1 MPSLPE
7 AVDLKYGDD
16 YPTDVTEVA
25 CVALSLKRKG
35 RNRLPSVMILA
46 ECDIEEAGEE
56 EEVQKTCEGV
66 RELDLSKNKF
76 KEWPEIVK
84 ILRHLPCLC
93 FLNLSYNVFVNGVTG
108 LDGIHLAKLTR
119 LVLNGTELPW
129 RDVHKLL
136 EHTPRLEELHLCMN
150 NYKNVDRAGKQYP
163 SINRIHFNSNPV
175 TIWSEVET
183 LGDLFPNLE
192 VLILAECPLLSLT
205 PDSKRYMEKFP
216 NLKYL
221 SLNSTQISSW
231 DSVDM
236 CNCFPK
242 LSELRLQSCRLF
254 DDHRDSERRT
264 LTIARV
270 WKIKRLNGGA
280 MITDEEREM
289 AERAFIRH
297 YKQQAERPKRYFELV
312 AAHGDLEP
320 LVEVSLK
327 PEKYVKITI
336 RYGEKVLEKTLS
348 VYLRVVD
355 LKKLLEPEL
364 GLPASKMRLFYID
377 KGVDFGEPY
386 APEEIKLNIKK
397 QLYAMNVHSGDE
409 FYIESKIFDD

>member
-16 YPTDVTEVA
+16 YPAQVTEVA

-35 RNRLPSVMILA
+35 RMRLPSVMILS
-46 ECDIEEAGEE
+46 ECDIEEAGDE

-66 RELDLSKNKF
+66 RELDVSRNKF
-76 KEWPEIVK
+76 KEWPEVVK
-84 ILRHLPCLC
+84 ILRNLPCLC
-93 FLNLSYNVFVNGVTG
+93 FLNLSYNTFVNGVTG
-108 LDGIHLAKLTR
+108 LDGVQLAKLTR
-119 LVLNGTELPW
+119 FVLNGTELPW

-150 NYKNVDRAGKQYP
+150 NFKTVDGAGKKYP

-175 TIWSEVET
+175 SLWSEVEA

-192 VLILAECPLLSLT
+192 VLILAECPLKSLS
-205 PDSKRYMEKFP
+205 SESQRYVVKFP

-221 SLNSTQISSW
+221 SLNSTQICSW

-242 LSELRLQSCRLF
+242 LSELRLQSCPLF
-254 DDHRDSERRT
+254 EEHKDSERRS

-270 WKIKRLNGGA
+270 WKIQRLNGGS
-280 MITDEEREM
+280 MITEEEREM
-289 AERAFIRH
+289 AERSFIRH
-297 YKQQAERPKRYFELV
+297 YKQQSERPKRYDELV
-312 AAHGDLEP
+312 SQHGDLEP
-320 LVEVSLK
+320 LVEVNLK
-327 PEKYVKITI
+327 PEKYVKITV
-336 RYGEKVLEKTLS
+336 RYREKVLEKTLS

-377 KGVDFGEPY
+377 RGVGFGEAY
-386 APEEIKLNIKK
+386 APEEIKLNVKK
-397 QLYAMNVHSGDE
+397 QLYAMNVHTGDE
-409 FYIESKIFDD
+409 FYIESKIADY